1 MQLWPHVICRHNP
14 FLKIGLGLAKK
25 GGIGGGGV
33 LCTWQLA
40 WLTLAGPFLSILTQT
55 GIDKAPLP
63 FFFFQRSIH
72 WSEALDHCKLA
83 NEWAWQ
89 RL

>member
-1 MQLWPHVICRHNP
+1 M
-14 FLKIGLGLAKK
+14 KIGLGLAKK

-40 WLTLAGPFLSILTQT
+40 WLALAGPFLSILTQT

-63 FFFFQRSIH
+63 FFFFRRSIH
-72 WSEALDHCKLA
+72 WSEALTIVSSLMSGRGRGY
-83 NEWAWQ
+83 EP
-89 RL
+89 